1 MALNAAA
8 LYRNTSIQTASQADL
23 TLMLYEGAIKFANRA
38 IIGFE
43 KNDIESIN
51 LNLIKTQKII
61 TELRA
66 SLDHKYPVAKDF
78 EQVYAII
85 YDFLLDANIK
95 KNQESLE
102 HALRYI
108 REMRDTW
115 KQVMEITNKTKR

>member
-85 YDFLLDANIK
+85 YDFLLDANVK

-115 KQVMEITNKTKR
+115 KQVMGITNKTKR